1 MIGVVRT
8 ILIDLCVVCSCLIL
22 SGCSWIYDNHYCC
35 EINEEEGSF
44 DVFSDWHECP
54 DADPAGMAYMFF
66 PVSGGEPWR
75 FDFPKKDGGP
85 LMLPDGVFHVLSF
98 NDDTSRVL
106 FGNEGDYSK
115 FYCYCRETGLYNG
128 LLTAGP
134 GEVIGAAVTEEGE
147 KVMEAPDEMW
157 GECVEWFSLEASGVE
172 LRRKEDDPEI
182 SYSDRILL
190 IYPHLLTPRY
200 SYVVSDIS
208 NLSGVARMC
217 ASLSGMSP
225 SLELATEEPS
235 GEHVTLPLAAER
247 SGEGEVSGSIYTFG
261 PAADEDTAHKLTL
274 YFWLVDGNK
283 FKYEFD
289 VSRQILEAPD
299 KMDVILKVGG
309 IELPESGP
317 PAGDGAFD
325 VTVDG
330 WNTYIL
336 SLIHI

>member
-66 PVSGGEPWR
+66 PVSGGEPGR

-106 FGNEGDYSK
+106 FGSEGDYSK

-147 KVMEAPDEMW
+147 KVMEAPDEM
-157 GECVEWFSLEASGVE
+157 
-172 LRRKEDDPEI
+172 
-182 SYSDRILL
+182 
-190 IYPHLLTPRY
+190 
-200 SYVVSDIS
+200 
-208 NLSGVARMC
+208 
-217 ASLSGMSP
+217 
-225 SLELATEEPS
+225 
-235 GEHVTLPLAAER
+235 
-247 SGEGEVSGSIYTFG
+247 
-261 PAADEDTAHKLTL
+261 
-274 YFWLVDGNK
+274 
-283 FKYEFD
+283 
-289 VSRQILEAPD
+289 
-299 KMDVILKVGG
+299 
-309 IELPESGP
+309 
-317 PAGDGAFD
+317 
-325 VTVDG
+325 
-330 WNTYIL
+330 L

>member
-106 FGNEGDYSK
+106 FGSEGDYSK

-182 SYSDRILL
+182 SYSDRILF

-225 SLELATEEPS
+225 SLELAALIVGAVIITMSVAILYCAAATAANDLIFGWYYNSKTKVKEANETTALVVAQHQS
-235 GEHVTLPLAAER
+235 GAQFWEAFR
-247 SGEGEVSGSIYTFG
+247 RDWFG
-261 PAADEDTAHKLTL
+261 
-274 YFWLVDGNK
+274 F
-283 FKYEFD
+283 
-289 VSRQILEAPD
+289 
-299 KMDVILKVGG
+299 GG
-309 IELPESGP
+309 IMQHVH
-317 PAGDGAFD
+317 AM
-325 VTVDG
+325 
-330 WNTYIL
+330 YIEGGHGHT
-336 SLIHI
+336 HIFYAIPFEI